1 MPTGKRIPAADIR
14 RVWLDPALSTAE
26 AAAQVGLTRS
36 NLWRR
41 AKGLGLPPRKVG
53 NQFRIIDRARFA
65 AMWRAGVLGRE
76 IAAHFGAC
84 YTVVRATARRLG
96 LPPRALGSRPAIT
109 MREFAQVELGERM
122 AEEARREAAARAERL
137 REAA

>member
-1 MPTGKRIPAADIR
+1 MATGKRIPAAAIR

-26 AAAQVGLTRS
+26 AAAQVGLARS

-41 AKGLGLPPRKVG
+41 AKALGLPPRKVG
-53 NQFRIIDRARFA
+53 NQFAITDDARFA
-65 AMWRAGVLGRE
+65 SMWRAGVLGRE
-76 IAAHFGAC
+76 IAAHFGVH

-96 LPPRALGSRPAIT
+96 LSPRPLGSRPALT
-109 MREFAQVELGERM
+109 LPDFAQVELGARM
-122 AEEARREAAARAERL
+122 AETARREAAARAEHL